1 MSKEK
6 FEIKKLSD
14 REHIVHRP
22 SMYIGSVSNEQHE
35 TAIFEN
41 VFEEPKLQT
50 KQLTYAPGLI
60 KIINEVIDN
69 SVDVIIKTGKGSTI
83 KVKLSEDKV
92 EVQDDSTGFPMPE
105 KFKKLARSGGE
116 GAIAKRE
123 DFEDLPV
130 VIALGNARAGS
141 NFNDEDN
148 LGQMGTNGV
157 GAFATN
163 CFSKRF
169 VCVTKTQDTTTKV
182 EWRDNALLHSC
193 DIQYKK
199 SDSGTTITFWPDLAK
214 FSLAEISEDVKDVIR
229 TRLVVLSLT
238 YPDIKFH
245 FDGKRI
251 KTPKK
256 IASLFTTEETPFVE
270 HSTNNYQ
277 VLVIA
282 NSEKTSHFSVVNGL
296 NTPDGGSHI
305 DLILQEIVKE
315 LSETKGLNCTR
326 ADVLN
331 TLQIVF
337 IGRGWKNLRFNSQ
350 TKEKITNSTKE
361 TRDYLGD
368 LNSLVQ
374 KVKKSKQIKD
384 FIKATTQARE
394 LRVEKK
400 ALKDAKK
407 TKIKSDKFLDAQGS
421 RDILMLVEG
430 DSAMGGLVPAL
441 GRKGI
446 AYYAL
451 KGKPLNAYKSSAQ
464 KVAANKELSEL
475 LAIIH
480 QNDFKKIAI
489 ASDSDGDGAHITG
502 LLLGFVCKFLP
513 EYKDKIYKLQTPV
526 KGAMKDGKLIRWTFN
541 LEESVDIKSGE
552 SLMYF
557 KGLGT
562 LDPSDI
568 DAVVKQV
575 GMGGILSKM
584 DLNVE
589 GFEEAMEAWLGDDA
603 DTRKRLILAN
613 NFSIASI

>member
-1 MSKEK
+1 MAKEK

-41 VFEEPKLQT
+41 VFEEPKIQT

-83 KVKLSEDKV
+83 KVKLSGDKV

-105 KFKKLARSGGE
+105 KFKKLARDGGV
-116 GAIAKRE
+116 AKRE
-123 DFEDLPV
+123 VFEDLPV

-193 DIQYKK
+193 NIDYKK
-199 SDSGTTITFWPDLAK
+199 SEPGTNITFWPDLAK

-238 YPDIKFH
+238 YPDIKFY

-256 IASLFTTEETPFVE
+256 IASLFTAEETPFVE
-270 HSTNNYQ
+270 HSTKDYQ

-361 TRDYLGD
+361 TREYLGNLD
-368 LNSLVQ
+368 ALVQ
-374 KVKKSKQIKD
+374 KVKKSKAIKD

-400 ALKDAKK
+400 AIKDAKK
-407 TKIKSDKFLDAQGS
+407 TKIKSDKFLDAQGD
-421 RDILMLVEG
+421 REILMLVEG

-480 QNDFKKIAI
+480 QNDFKKITI
-489 ASDSDGDGAHITG
+489 ASDMDPDGASIAG

-513 EYKDKIYKLQTPV
+513 DYKDRVYRLHTPV
-526 KGAMKDGKLIRWTFN
+526 KGAMKDGKLVRWSFD
-541 LEESVDIKSGE
+541 LEGSIDVKSGE

-562 LDPSDI
+562 LDPSDMESI
-568 DAVVKQV
+568 VKQV
-575 GMGGILSKM
+575 GMDGILYRI
-584 DLNVE
+584 DLNVD
-589 GFEEAMEAWLGDDA
+589 GFEEMLDAWLGDDSQK
-603 DTRKRLILAN
+603 RKDMILAN

>member
-50 KQLTYAPGLI
+50 KQLTYPPGLI

-105 KFKKLARSGGE
+105 KFKKLKDPKLS
-116 GAIAKRE
+116 

-193 DIQYKK
+193 NIDYKK
-199 SDSGTTITFWPDLAK
+199 SESGTNITFWPDLAK

-238 YPDIKFH
+238 YPDIKFY

-407 TKIKSDKFLDAQGS
+407 TKIKSDKFLDAQGD
-421 RDILMLVEG
+421 REILMLVEG

-480 QNDFKKIAI
+480 QNDFKKITI

-513 EYKDKIYKLQTPV
+513 EYKDKVYKLQTPV
-526 KGAMKDGKLIRWTFN
+526 KGAMKDGKLVRWTFN

-575 GMGGILSKM
+575 GTGGILSKM
-584 DLNVE
+584 DLNVD

-613 NFSIASI
+613 NFRIASI

>member
-41 VFEEPKLQT
+41 VFEQGGEPKLQT

-105 KFKKLARSGGE
+105 KFKKLARDGG
-116 GAIAKRE
+116 IAKRE
-123 DFEDLPV
+123 VFEDLPV

-182 EWRDNALLHSC
+182 EWRDNALLHGC

-199 SDSGTTITFWPDLAK
+199 SEPGTSITFWPDLAK

-238 YPDIKFH
+238 YPDIKFY

-270 HSTNNYQ
+270 HSTKDYQ

-361 TRDYLGD
+361 TREYLGD

-400 ALKDAKK
+400 AIKDAKK
-407 TKIKSDKFLDAQGS
+407 TKIKSDKFLDAQGD
-421 RDILMLVEG
+421 REILMLVEG

-480 QNDFKKIAI
+480 QNDFKKITI
-489 ASDSDGDGAHITG
+489 ASDMDPDGASIAG

-513 EYKDKIYKLQTPV
+513 EYKDRVYRLHTPV
-526 KGAMKDGKLIRWTFN
+526 KGAMKDGKLVRWSFD
-541 LEESVDIKSGE
+541 LEGSIDVKSGE
-552 SLMYF
+552 YLMYF

-562 LDPSDI
+562 LDPSDMESI
-568 DAVVKQV
+568 VKQV
-575 GMGGILSKM
+575 GMDGILYRI
-584 DLNVE
+584 DLNVD
-589 GFEEAMEAWLGDDA
+589 GFEEIMDAWLGDDSQK
-603 DTRKRLILAN
+603 RKDMILAN
-613 NFSIASI
+613 DFSIASI